1 MARMKRRTTAVVA
14 VVDVEAEIA
23 RAILLFLSIALRPRI
38 VDYSVQSTPSSPRNR
53 LI

>member
-1 MARMKRRTTAVVA
+1 MARMKRRTTAVV

-38 VDYSVQSTPSSPRNR
+38 VDYNVQWTPSSPRNR